1 MPRTLIAPRA
11 TSATSAARRAKAT
24 EAIRSGGERRARRE
38 SSRAKS
44 DGVATLAQ
52 AIRGTVPFVFSLF
65 LLKKGDAL

>member
-24 EAIRSGGERRARRE
+24 EAIRSGGERRARRG

-44 DGVATLAQ
+44 DGVATLTQ
-52 AIRGTVPFVFSLF
+52 AIRGTVPFVSSLF